1 MGDHKTCVADPGR
14 LISAP
19 GLVTFIIKKKKIVL
33 SIFLKKKKTTH
44 LREVC

>member
-19 GLVTFIIKKKKIVL
+19 GLVTFIIKKKKNCFVQY
-33 SIFLKKKKTTH
+33 FKEKEDDKFA
-44 LREVC
+44 

>member
-14 LISAP
+14 LFSAP

-33 SIFLKKKKTTH
+33 SNISKKKKTTN